1 MQSMVRPRMDLLASY
16 DRAVT
21 RLRAGWSQSYAE
33 QVWDLD
39 R

>member
-1 MQSMVRPRMDLLASY
+1 MNLLASY

-21 RLRAGWSQSYAE
+21 RLLAGWSKDYVE

-39 R
+39 H